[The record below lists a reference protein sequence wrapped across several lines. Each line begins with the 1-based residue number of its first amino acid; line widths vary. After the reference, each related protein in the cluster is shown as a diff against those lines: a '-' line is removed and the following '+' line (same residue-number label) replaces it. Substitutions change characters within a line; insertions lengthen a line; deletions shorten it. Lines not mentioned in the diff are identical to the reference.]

1 MTKTSRAAT
10 LYVTLCANILG
21 ITDEKK
27 KKSLRFI
34 YNYTLCLTGVSSQNL
49 IVISTVNYQLQTGQ
63 PMKYKNTPTPQI
75 ANEKF
80 HIFLTSLNDKKK
92 KVGPKLFPM
101 QPLI

>member
-1 MTKTSRAAT
+1 MTKMSRTAT

-27 KKSLRFI
+27 SLRFI
-34 YNYTLCLTGVSSQNL
+34 YSYTLCLTGVSSQNF
-49 IVISTVNYQLQTGQ
+49 IVISTINYQLQTGQ

-92 KVGPKLFPM
+92 SRTKV
-101 QPLI
+101 ISNAATD

>member
-1 MTKTSRAAT
+1 M
-10 LYVTLCANILG
+10 
-21 ITDEKK
+21 KK

-34 YNYTLCLTGVSSQNL
+34 YNYALCLTGVSSQNL
-49 IVISTVNYQLQTGQ
+49 IVISTINYQLQTGQ

-80 HIFLTSLNDKKK
+80 HIFPTSLNDKKK

-101 QPLI
+101 QPLIKK